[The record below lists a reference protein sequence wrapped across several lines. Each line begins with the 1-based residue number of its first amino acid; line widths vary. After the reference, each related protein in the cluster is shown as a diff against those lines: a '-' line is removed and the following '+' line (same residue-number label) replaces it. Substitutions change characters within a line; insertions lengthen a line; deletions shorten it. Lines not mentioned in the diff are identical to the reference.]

1 MTPPDRFERL
11 ANLVTFLLEC
21 DDRGATL
28 AEILEVIPG
37 YPEGEDSARRAF
49 ERDKKLLRD
58 EDIPLAEYNG
68 RYRIPPDEYYLP
80 DLGLTDD
87 EHVALRLAVAAVP
100 LGGEHAGVALQ
111 KLGLGGDASSAVAGA
126 GGQTVADLDEH
137 PLLPVLHG
145 AIRRRATVTFSHGGT
160 VRTVE
165 PALLFFRDG
174 NWYLHGW
181 DRTRAAERNFR
192 VDRIEDGSLAVGSPR
207 SFLRREA
214 TPASASAA
222 MPREPWL
229 IGADADEPP
238 ESAVVR
244 VDAVLA
250 GKAIAEA
257 GPSATVVRDQ
267 ADGSV
272 TITMPVA
279 QRGAFRSWVLGM
291 LDHAEVVGP
300 PELRAHVVEWLTA
313 MADAG

>member
-1 MTPPDRFERL
+1 MSPPDRFERL

-28 AEILEVIPG
+28 VEILEVIPG
-37 YPEGEDSARRAF
+37 YPEGEESARRAF

-58 EDIPLAEYNG
+58 EDVPLAEHNG
-68 RYRIPPDEYYLP
+68 RYRIPPEEYYLP
-80 DLGLTDD
+80 DLGLTEE

-100 LGGEHAGVALQ
+100 VGGEHAGAALQ
-111 KLGLGGDASSAVAGA
+111 KLGLGGEAGSAVIG
-126 GGQTVADLDEH
+126 TPLADLDEH

-160 VRTVE
+160 MRTVE
-165 PALLFFRDG
+165 PGLLFFRDG

-181 DRTRAAERNFR
+181 DRTREAQRNFR
-192 VDRIEDGSLAVGSPR
+192 VDRIEDASLAVGAPG
-207 SFLRREA
+207 SFVRRTTA
-214 TPASASAA
+214 PASASAA

-229 IGADADEPP
+229 IGAESDEPP

-250 GKAIAEA
+250 GKAVAEA
-257 GPSATVVRDQ
+257 GSSATVVRDP

-279 QRGAFRSWVLGM
+279 QRAAFRSWVFGM

-300 PELRAHVVEWLTA
+300 PALRADVVKWLTA
-313 MADAG
+313 MAGAD